1 MRLPPLILVALL
13 ASCAAPRDGA
23 LAPLVTQ
30 VSYADLSFEIAWD
43 AAQVSATLTTRG
55 AAPSRRML
63 IGLAVTVIERAT
75 KCIVLETDLP
85 AGSVTVDARIDC
97 TARSVIDL

>member
-1 MRLPPLILVALL
+1 
-13 ASCAAPRDGA
+13 
-23 LAPLVTQ
+23 
-30 VSYADLSFEIAWD
+30 
-43 AAQVSATLTTRG
+43 LTTRG